1 MVRKILLCLIAV
13 TAMTVATLPTNAFAR
28 GGWSGHG
35 GWHGGWGGH
44 GGWHGGWYGRSW
56 GYGVGLGL
64 GYGLYGYPYRYGY
77 PYSYA
82 AYGYDSYECYRTVR
96 VATTYGWRWQRI
108 WVCN

>member
-1 MVRKILLCLIAV
+1 MVDG
-13 TAMTVATLPTNAFAR
+13 TVVGRPR
-28 GGWSGHG
+28 GWMVL
-35 GWHGGWGGH
+35 
-44 GGWHGGWYGRSW
+44 YADL
-56 GYGVGLGL
+56 GVRRRLGL
-64 GYGLYGYPYRYGY
+64 DGLYGYPYRYGY